1 MRGYTATL
9 QLIVEANNEDLN
21 IKTGVDYQN
30 SFFML
35 SEIMSDLLIKMPILI
50 RAGWNTI
57 INQYPEV
64 ENGFVVFLTFHFEK
78 EDDDWTVTAKSAN
91 PKTVEDMLLGMT
103 KLIFDGDPIIEKII
117 NHELESL
124 NLPESVQHFDP
135 TC

>member
-1 MRGYTATL
+1 
-9 QLIVEANNEDLN
+9 
-21 IKTGVDYQN
+21 
-30 SFFML
+30 ML
-35 SEIMSDLLIKMPILI
+35 SEIMSDLLIKIPILI

-124 NLPESVQHFDP
+124 NLLESVQHFDP